1 MEEKLLAVV
10 MPAVSGL
17 VGDRVHWTVSPQ
29 GTPNPRV
36 VLHRID
42 GVRSYATSGEVD
54 YVQSRVQVD
63 CFGVAIRETKALAR
77 AVISAVSGYSDQYFM
92 GIFVDA
98 ERDIFES
105 NRAQIGPEKIFRTT
119 VDLIV
124 HHRI

>member
-17 VGDRVHWTVSPQ
+17 VGDRVHWTISPQ
-29 GTPNPRV
+29 GTPTPRV

-42 GVRSYATSGEVD
+42 GVRSYATSGAVD

-63 CFGVAIRETKALAR
+63 CFGAAIRETKDLAR

-98 ERDIFES
+98 ERDMFETNS
-105 NRAQIGPEKIFRTT
+105 RQNAPDKIFRTT

-124 HHRI
+124 HHKI